1 MHVARRLK
9 TQRTQPI
16 LSLRP
21 LHFSCACI
29 AVFFLSMLHDQ
40 HALRTLRWAA
50 WKLTFKSIFIGLH
63 TVSKLS
69 YATHAMQSQCMH
81 AKKTQRKQSVLCSAS
96 LRALRFSCAHVSVFY
111 LCHMSSVRCV
121 AYGSLETDLK
131 SIFIGLRAVS
141 KLSYATHTTQRT
153 LCNAIKNRN
162 TQRMHA
168 KDTTHA
174 INSIL
179 CVFRVHTLHPLRCVR
194 QLRNRPLSLFS
205 AFWWRQLCFDVRHV
219 YVNPW

>member
-1 MHVARRLK
+1 
-9 TQRTQPI
+9 
-16 LSLRP
+16 
-21 LHFSCACI
+21 
-29 AVFFLSMLHDQ
+29 MLHDQ

-50 WKLTFKSIFIGLH
+50 WKLTFKSVFIGLH

-69 YATHAMQSQCMH
+69 YATHAMHTIYCIVQCI
-81 AKKTQRKQSVLCSAS
+81 ACNTCTQKTQRKQSVLCSAS
-96 LRALRFSCAHVSVFY
+96 LRALRFSCVHVSVFY
-111 LCHMSSVRCV
+111 LCRMSSVRCV

-141 KLSYATHTTQRT
+141 KLSYATHTTQQT